1 MKPCTPDTPHDHV
14 VPALALCE
22 GCRRPVVILRKTGG
36 ADDGAM
42 LVATLTD
49 EGLVGLGVA
58 VVALAVALGLAPKL
72 HDALRNPGRAT
83 RLEDRQDGGTG
94 DG

>member
-1 MKPCTPDTPHDHV
+1 MKCAPDSPHDHV

-22 GCRRPVVILRKTGG
+22 GCRRPLVILRKTGG
-36 ADDGAM
+36 ADDGAT

-58 VVALAVALGLAPKL
+58 VVALAVALGVGKKL
-72 HDALRNPGRAT
+72 HEALQNPGRAT
-83 RLEDRQDGGTG
+83 RLEDRRDGGAG